1 MLSLSPGDRVALIAP
16 AGQLRTVNRAWLA
29 GAQSL
34 LESWQLQ
41 VEVRVET
48 DNHFYL
54 AGSDDRRADHAAQ
67 ALADPALRAVFC
79 TRGGYGSSRL
89 WPALRTVDVS
99 APKLLVGHSD
109 ITSLHLMARACWP
122 RVECLHGVNLATE
135 QVLGENDHAAD
146 NRDALYA
153 ELFSPGNSPFDVQAI
168 IHGTARGRLTG
179 GCLSLITA
187 SLGTPYALE
196 CDGDLLFL
204 EDTGEA
210 PFRLD
215 RALVQLRNA
224 GLFDH
229 VSGVVFGVM
238 PNCTDPYNRFTDI
251 AAELLAPFGIPVAI
265 GLASGHGAINR
276 PLRLGQLTEL
286 NTQQGWVQRRATD

>member
-1 MLSLSPGDRVALIAP
+1 VLCLSPGDRVALIAP

-79 TRGGYGSSRL
+79 TR
-89 WPALRTVDVS
+89 
-99 APKLLVGHSD
+99 
-109 ITSLHLMARACWP
+109 
-122 RVECLHGVNLATE
+122 
-135 QVLGENDHAAD
+135 
-146 NRDALYA
+146 
-153 ELFSPGNSPFDVQAI
+153 FDVQAI

-286 NTQQGWVQRRATD
+286 NTQQGWVRRQATD